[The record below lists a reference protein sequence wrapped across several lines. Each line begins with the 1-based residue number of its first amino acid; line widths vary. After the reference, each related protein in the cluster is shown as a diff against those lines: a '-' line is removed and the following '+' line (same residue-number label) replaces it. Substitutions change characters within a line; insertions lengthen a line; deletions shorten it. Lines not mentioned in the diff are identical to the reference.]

1 MSKEKAKTSGSADK
15 NLKALNEKVAEL
27 TNALQIERA
36 DAINLRR
43 RTEEDRSRQAT
54 IAKINVVIKL
64 LPVID
69 SLQRAEQHVPTD
81 LAQTDFVNG
90 INAVIRQF
98 EKFLSD
104 LGIERIKTVEEAFD
118 PRYHEAIALEEGSGT
133 QEIVSEEIQP
143 GYKIGD
149 EVIRHAIVKV
159 IMK

>member
-1 MSKEKAKTSGSADK
+1 MSKDKPKPAIGSAAA
-15 NLKALNEKVAEL
+15 LKALQQQVAEL
-27 TNALQIERA
+27 TDALQRERA

-43 RTEEDRSRQAT
+43 RTEEDRTRQASY
-54 IAKINVVIKL
+54 AKANVIIKL

-69 SLQRAEQHVPTD
+69 SLQRADQHVPAE
-81 LAQTDFVNG
+81 LAQTDYVNG
-90 INAVIRQF
+90 IKAVIRQF

-104 LGIERIKTVEEAFD
+104 LGIERIKTVGEIFD
-118 PRYHEAIALEEGSGT
+118 PRFHEAIALEEGNGS
-133 QEIVSEEIQP
+133 QEIVSDEIQS